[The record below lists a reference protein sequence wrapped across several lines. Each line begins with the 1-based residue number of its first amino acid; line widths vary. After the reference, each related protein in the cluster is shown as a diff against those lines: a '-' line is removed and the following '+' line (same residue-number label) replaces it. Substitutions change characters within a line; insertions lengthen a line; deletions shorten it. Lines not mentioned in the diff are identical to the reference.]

1 MNKSGLAKVFKRVRF
16 TVEKHSP
23 EILTGIGIAG
33 MLTTTV
39 LAVKATPKALQLIQ
53 ERKEEE
59 QVDTLPP
66 VEVIKTC
73 WKCYIPAAVTATASV
88 ACLIGATSVNA
99 RRNAAL
105 ATAYKL
111 SESAFAD
118 YKAKVVETIGE
129 KKEQAVQDKVA
140 QEQLDK
146 NPASKN
152 EIYITRKGDTLFLD
166 PCSKRYF
173 TFDIDQLRKVEN
185 KLNRDMLT
193 DPFGYI
199 SLNEFYD
206 EIGLERTYLG
216 DEIGWNVTRGM
227 IEIQFSPGIADDERP
242 CLVLDYA
249 VAPKYGFDKMT

>member
-1 MNKSGLAKVFKRVRF
+1 MNKSNLAKFFKRARF

-39 LAVKATPKALQLIQ
+39 LAVKATPKALQLI
-53 ERKEEE
+53 EARKEEE
-59 QVDTLPP
+59 QTETLPP
-66 VEVIKTC
+66 VEVVKTC
-73 WKCYIPAAVTATASV
+73 WKCYIPAAVTAAASV
-88 ACLIGATSVNA
+88 ACLIGASSVSA

-146 NPASKN
+146 NPVSKN
-152 EIYITRKGDTLFLD
+152 EVYITGKGETLFRD

-173 TFDIDQLRKVEN
+173 TFDIDKLRKVEN
-185 KLNRDMLT
+185 TLNRNMMT

-206 EIGLERTYLG
+206 EIGLERTALG
-216 DEIGWNVTRGM
+216 DDIGWNVSSGL
-227 IEIQFSPGIADDERP
+227 IEIHFIPGITDDERP

-249 VAPKYGFDKMT
+249 VAPKYGFDKWS

>member
-1 MNKSGLAKVFKRVRF
+1 MNKPNLARFFKRARLS
-16 TVEKHSP
+16 VEKHSP

-39 LAVKATPKALQLIQ
+39 LAVKATPKALQLIE
-53 ERKEEE
+53 ERKQEG

-66 VEVIKTC
+66 VEVVKTC

-88 ACLIGATSVNA
+88 ACLIGASSVSA

-129 KKEQAVQDKVA
+129 KKEQTVKDKVA

-146 NPASKN
+146 NPVSKN
-152 EIYITRKGDTLFLD
+152 EVYITGKGETLFRD

-173 TFDIDQLRKVEN
+173 TFDIDKLRKVEN
-185 KLNRDMLT
+185 KLNRDMMT

-206 EIGLERTYLG
+206 EIGLERTALG
-216 DEIGWNVTRGM
+216 DDIGWNVSSGL
-227 IEIQFSPGIADDERP
+227 IEIHFTPGITDDERP

-249 VAPKYGFDKMT
+249 VAPKYGFDKWA